1 MLEAQNLVDGDNDD
15 ESCAVVLGESV
26 VRAVPGRVLLAGLHV
41 MREFIQDHSTP
52 DGSPG
57 SVLKT
62 ERS

>member
-26 VRAVPGRVLLAGLHV
+26 VGGAPRPELLAGLHV
-41 MREFIQDHSTP
+41 VRELIQDYSTP
-52 DGSPG
+52 HSSPG
-57 SVLKT
+57 SVLET